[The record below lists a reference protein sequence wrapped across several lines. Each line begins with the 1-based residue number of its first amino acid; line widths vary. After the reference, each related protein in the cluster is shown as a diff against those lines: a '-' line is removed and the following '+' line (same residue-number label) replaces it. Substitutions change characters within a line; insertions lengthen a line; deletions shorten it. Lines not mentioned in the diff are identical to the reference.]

1 VLISR
6 PVLACG
12 SVFEIVESHIPK
24 IAMKKGKGH
33 DVVVTTGTV
42 ETVAVTSDPEK
53 TALEISKRL
62 FIRLQSGSATL
73 NPCSPS

>member
-1 VLISR
+1 
-6 PVLACG
+6 
-12 SVFEIVESHIPK
+12 VFEIVEARTPK
-24 IAMKKGKGH
+24 IAMKKEKGH
-33 DVVVTTGTV
+33 DVVSTAGTV
-42 ETVAVTSDPEK
+42 ETIAVTSDPEK